1 MKKKNYVGKA
11 LMFGALLAP
20 IGMPTVS
27 VLADS
32 FYQNQT
38 SAHAADITNWIA
50 STPEQITNNLTTQNI
65 NPKQLNGQQYVIQ
78 WGDTLWG
85 ISQATGISVE
95 KLAYDN
101 NIQNIDLIY
110 AGDVLILNRDGQV
123 PTDYHVTGTGHR
135 CANSKVVINNYYG
148 DHNRVVIKNTT
159 FVSDDHSKTTVIY
172 APDNSDNSLSFSNT
186 NNNSGDKDTKD
197 SKDSKDS
204 SSSSSESKESKDAS
218 SSSSSS
224 SSSTNGSSS
233 STSSSRA
240 SSSESKPSTESSKE
254 KELSDDAFQ
263 DKVQSEFEQVYQ
275 QKRSGSP
282 AWSFFSHVTDTAG
295 GNAEAKKDTESTALY
310 RQGETPKA
318 EDIVDG
324 PKDGAKTESNAKALA
339 EKIYDALNR
348 DSKMSDLI
356 KAKYAQIKVTY
367 QGDKWTFNV
376 DVYKEKES
384 LSSSSEKS
392 SESKDSS
399 NNDSQTESRMSSS
412 SSSDDHS
419 SSSSSHSDSDSDATF
434 DDLNGDN

>member
-224 SSSTNGSSS
+224 SSSTSGSSS
-233 STSSSRA
+233 STSSSTA

-282 AWSFFSHVTDTAG
+282 AWSFFSHVTDAAG
-295 GNAEAKKDTESTALY
+295 GNTEAKKDTESTALY

-339 EKIYDALNR
+339 EKNL
-348 DSKMSDLI
+348 
-356 KAKYAQIKVTY
+356 
-367 QGDKWTFNV
+367 
-376 DVYKEKES
+376 
-384 LSSSSEKS
+384 
-392 SESKDSS
+392 
-399 NNDSQTESRMSSS
+399 
-412 SSSDDHS
+412 
-419 SSSSSHSDSDSDATF
+419 
-434 DDLNGDN
+434 

>member
-123 PTDYHVTGTGHR
+123 PTDYHVTGSGHR

-197 SKDSKDS
+197 SKDSKES

-224 SSSTNGSSS
+224 SSSTSGPSS
-233 STSSSRA
+233 STSSSTA

-295 GNAEAKKDTESTALY
+295 GNTEAKKDTESTALY

-384 LSSSSEKS
+384 SSSSSEKS

-399 NNDSQTESRMSSS
+399 NDDSQTESRMSSS

-419 SSSSSHSDSDSDATF
+419 SSSSSHSDSDATF